1 MKRKNLAGSGVNMVD
16 NYLFFW
22 LIQAF
27 ILILGVALGHSAV
40 LLKLRH
46 EENKKRELELALLEK
61 RADILQQGKKIALD
75 LEEALYKAKVQQEI
89 DDIIKKD
96 EPR

>member
-1 MKRKNLAGSGVNMVD
+1 MKRKQCRIGFSMLEHYV
-16 NYLFFW
+16 FFW

-27 ILILGVALGHSAV
+27 ILMLGVSLGHSII
-40 LLKLRH
+40 LLRLRH
-46 EENKKRELELALLEK
+46 EENRKKELELALLEK
-61 RADILQQGKKIALD
+61 RADILQQGKKIAHD
-75 LEEALYKAKVQQEI
+75 LEEVLYKAKVQQEI